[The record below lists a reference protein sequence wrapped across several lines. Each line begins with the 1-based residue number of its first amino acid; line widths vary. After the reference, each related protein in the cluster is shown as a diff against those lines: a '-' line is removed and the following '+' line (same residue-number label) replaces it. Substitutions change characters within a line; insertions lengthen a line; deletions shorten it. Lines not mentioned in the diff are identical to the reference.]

1 MKSKR
6 KLAKELLKLVKN
18 NGLYDPFDYD
28 YQRDENVAVCNDKEV
43 INALCNNLTKT
54 ELKKLQHKDTAIY
67 IFGWYEASLC
77 IANYTL
83 DVRVQLIYLG
93 RLMRA
98 DTHCFRGK
106 NKVKLFD

>member
-6 KLAKELLKLVKN
+6 KLAKELLKIVKN

-28 YQRDENVAVCNDKEV
+28 YQRDEKIAVCSDKEV
-43 INALCNNLTKT
+43 INVLCDTFTKT

-67 IFGWYEASLC
+67 IFWWYEASFC

-83 DVRVQLIYLG
+83 YVRIQLIYLG
-93 RLMRA
+93 RLI
-98 DTHCFRGK
+98 
-106 NKVKLFD
+106 